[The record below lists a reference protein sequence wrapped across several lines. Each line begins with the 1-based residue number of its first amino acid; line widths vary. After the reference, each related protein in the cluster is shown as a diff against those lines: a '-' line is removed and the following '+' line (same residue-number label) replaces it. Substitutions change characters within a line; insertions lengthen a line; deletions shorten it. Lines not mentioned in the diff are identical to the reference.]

1 MKEINREIMNENDI
15 KNNGHETIK
24 SNQVITGH
32 SHAKIDSVFAALLK
46 KKQCKG
52 NK

>member
-24 SNQVITGH
+24 YNYVITGH
-32 SHAKIDSVFAALLK
+32 THAQADSYFAALK
-46 KKQCKG
+46 NKQ
-52 NK
+52 